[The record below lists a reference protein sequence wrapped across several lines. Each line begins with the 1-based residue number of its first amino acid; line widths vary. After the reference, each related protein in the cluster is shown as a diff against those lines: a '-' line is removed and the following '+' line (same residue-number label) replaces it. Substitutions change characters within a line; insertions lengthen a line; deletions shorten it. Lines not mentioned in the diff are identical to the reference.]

1 MKPLTFADQDYQ
13 QAFSMPDVTI
23 ASLLQWLDRSPTPFH
38 VVETAATSL
47 DGAGFTRTTELGT
60 ELPNLGYLAI
70 DGCIVAWKLGKPKG
84 ALRIIG
90 AHTDSPNLR
99 VLPQP
104 DIQQLGWSQLAIE
117 IYGGVLLNSWLDRDL
132 GIAGRVIDSN
142 GASHL
147 FSAREALA
155 RIPQLAIH
163 LDREIG
169 DKGLH
174 LDRHQHMTPVW
185 GSTKQSFSEWVQ
197 RISGITDVCAFDA
210 HLFDISGASLLGVDK
225 SLLASGRLDNQA
237 SCWSAIEALR
247 SSPESDH
254 TSILVLNDHEEVGSN
269 SSTGAAGPILANV
282 ISCIATQHGLREGQQ
297 YDRLTSSWCLSADNA
312 HAIHPNYAERHEPR
326 HAPLINHGPAVK
338 VNGNQRYATSAR
350 GLAHIRSIAQTNDI
364 PLQTFASRNNVPCGS
379 TIGPITATQ
388 LGIEAIDIGIPQL
401 SMHSAREMCGA
412 NDPLHLVSLMS
423 AFLQR

>member
-1 MKPLTFADQDYQ
+1 
-13 QAFSMPDVTI
+13 MPESSI
-23 ASLLQWLDRSPTPFH
+23 SSLLAWLDKSPTPFH

-47 DGAGFTRTTELGT
+47 NTAGFVHVAELGDD
-60 ELPNLGYLAI
+60 LPSMGYLTY
-70 DGCIVAWKLGKPKG
+70 DGCIVAWRLGTTKG

-104 DIQQLGWSQLAIE
+104 DIHQLGWSQLAIE

-142 GASHL
+142 GVSHL
-147 FSAREALA
+147 YSAARALA
-155 RIPQLAIH
+155 RVPQLAIH

-185 GSTKQSFSEWVQ
+185 GSTNQSFSEWVQ
-197 RISGITDVCAFDA
+197 RESGITNVTAFDA
-210 HLFDISGASLLGVDK
+210 HLFDITPATLLGADE
-225 SLLASGRLDNQA
+225 SLIASGRLDNQA

-247 SSPESDH
+247 NAPESEH

-269 SSTGAAGPILANV
+269 SATGAAGPMLSRV
-282 ISCIATQHGLREGQQ
+282 VSCISTQHGLRDGKHF
-297 YDRLTSSWCLSADNA
+297 DRLAASWCLSADNA
-312 HAIHPNYAERHEPR
+312 HAIHPNYPDRNEPR
-326 HAPLINHGPAVK
+326 HAPIINHGPAVK

-350 GLAHIRSIAQTNDI
+350 GLAHIRSVASSNGI
-364 PLQTFASRNNVPCGS
+364 PLQTFAARNNVPCGS

-412 NDPLHLVSLMS
+412 NDPLHMASLMS
-423 AFLQR
+423 AFLQH

>member
-1 MKPLTFADQDYQ
+1 
-13 QAFSMPDVTI
+13 MPEATI
-23 ASLLQWLDRSPTPFH
+23 ISLLAWLDKCPTPFH

-47 DGAGFTRTTELGT
+47 DVNGFVRVNQLGH
-60 ELPNLGYLAI
+60 ELPDRGYLAI
-70 DGCIVAWKLGKPKG
+70 DGCIVAWRLGTPQG

-104 DIQQLGWSQLAIE
+104 DIHQFGWSQLAIE

-142 GASHL
+142 GVSYL
-147 FSAREALA
+147 YSAPRALA

-185 GSTKQSFSEWVQ
+185 GSTKQSFFEWVQ
-197 RISGITDVCAFDA
+197 DTSGVTDVAAVDA
-210 HLFDISGASLLGVDK
+210 HLFDITPASLLGVDQT
-225 SLLASGRLDNQA
+225 LIASGRLDNQA

-247 SSPESDH
+247 NAPESVH

-269 SSTGAAGPILANV
+269 SATGAAGPMLSNIV
-282 ISCIATQHGLREGQQ
+282 SCIASQHGLSEGRQF
-297 YDRLTSSWCLSADNA
+297 DRLASSWCLSADNA
-312 HAIHPNYAERHEPR
+312 HAIHPNYPERHEPR
-326 HAPLINHGPAVK
+326 HAPLINEGPAVK

-350 GLAHIRSIAQTNDI
+350 GLAHIRSIAESNGI

-412 NDPLHLVSLMS
+412 DDPLHMVSLMS
-423 AFLQR
+423 AFLQH

>member
-1 MKPLTFADQDYQ
+1 MSESNISGLLT
-13 QAFSMPDVTI
+13 
-23 ASLLQWLDRSPTPFH
+23 WLDQSPTPFH
-38 VVETAATSL
+38 VVQTAATTL
-47 DGAGFTRTTELGT
+47 DLAGFTRVTKLGN
-60 ELPNLGYLAI
+60 EIPGLGYLAH
-70 DGCIVAWKLGKPKG
+70 DGCIIAWRLGTAKG
-84 ALRIIG
+84 SLRIIG

-104 DIQQLGWSQLAIE
+104 DIHQLGWSQLAIE

-132 GIAGRVIDSN
+132 GIAGRVIDSS

-147 FSAREALA
+147 YSANQALA
-155 RIPQLAIH
+155 RVPQLAIH

-185 GSTKQSFSEWVQ
+185 GSIKQSFSQWIQKV
-197 RISGITDVCAFDA
+197 SGVADVAAFDA
-210 HLFDISGASLLGVDK
+210 HLFDITPATLLGADN

-237 SCWSAIEALR
+237 SCWSAVEALR
-247 SSPESDH
+247 DASDSEH
-254 TSILVLNDHEEVGSN
+254 SSILVLNDHEEVGSN
-269 SSTGAAGPILANV
+269 SATGAAGPMLSSV
-282 ISCIATQHGLREGQQ
+282 VSRISIQHGLNEGQQ
-297 YDRLTSSWCLSADNA
+297 FDRLATSWCLSADNT
-312 HAIHPNYAERHEPR
+312 HAIHPNYPERHEPR

-350 GLAHIRSIAQTNDI
+350 GLAHIRAIAETNNI

-412 NDPLHLVSLMS
+412 NDPLHMVSLMS

>member
-1 MKPLTFADQDYQ
+1 
-13 QAFSMPDVTI
+13 MPETTI
-23 ASLLQWLDRSPTPFH
+23 DSLLSWLDQSPTPFH
-38 VVETAATSL
+38 VVQTAATSL
-47 DGAGFTRTTELGT
+47 QTAGFVEVQKLSG
-60 ELPNLGYLAI
+60 ELPELGYLAL
-70 DGCIVAWKLGKPKG
+70 DGCIVAWRLGTVKG

-104 DIQQLGWSQLAIE
+104 DIHQLGWSQLAIE

-142 GASHL
+142 GLSHL
-147 FSAREALA
+147 YSMNRALA
-155 RIPQLAIH
+155 RVPQLAIH

-197 RISGITDVCAFDA
+197 RESGITNVTAFDA
-210 HLFDISGASLLGVDK
+210 HLFDITPATLLGADE
-225 SLLASGRLDNQA
+225 SLIASGRLDNQA
-237 SCWSAIEALR
+237 SCWSAVEALR
-247 SSPESDH
+247 NAPESEH

-269 SSTGAAGPILANV
+269 SSTGAAGPMLASV
-282 ISCIATQHGLREGQQ
+282 VSRVSIQHGLSDGQGF
-297 YDRLTSSWCLSADNA
+297 DRLAASWCLSADNA
-312 HAIHPNYAERHEPR
+312 HAIHPNYPERHEPR
-326 HAPLINHGPAVK
+326 HAPLVNQGPAVK

-350 GLAHIRSIAQTNDI
+350 GLAHIRAVASSNGI
-364 PLQTFASRNNVPCGS
+364 PLQTFAARNNVPCGS

-412 NDPLHLVSLMS
+412 NDPLHMASLMS
-423 AFLQR
+423 AFLQH

>member
-1 MKPLTFADQDYQ
+1 MKLRTYAVPVYLL
-13 QAFSMPDVTI
+13 AFSMPESSI
-23 ASLLQWLDRSPTPFH
+23 RSLLDWLDQSPTPFH
-38 VVETAATSL
+38 VVQTAVSSL
-47 DGAGFTRTTELGT
+47 EASGFTGVTQLGN
-60 ELPNLGYLAI
+60 ELPTVGFIAQ
-70 DGCIVAWKLGKPKG
+70 DGCIVAWRLGTVKG
-84 ALRIIG
+84 ALRIVG

-99 VLPQP
+99 ILPQP
-104 DIQQLGWSQLAIE
+104 DIYQLGWSQLAIE

-132 GIAGRVIDSN
+132 GIAGRVIDAH
-142 GASHL
+142 GVSHL
-147 FSAREALA
+147 FSAPRPLA

-185 GSTKQSFSEWVQ
+185 GSTKQSFASWIHQE
-197 RISGITDVCAFDA
+197 SGVTEIAAYDA
-210 HLFDISGASLLGVDK
+210 HLFDVSNASLLGTDN

-247 SSPESDH
+247 NAPESDH
-254 TSILVLNDHEEVGSN
+254 TAILVLNDHEEVGSN
-269 SSTGAAGPILANV
+269 SATGAAGPMLSRV

-297 YDRLTSSWCLSADNA
+297 FDRLASSWCLSADNA
-312 HAIHPNYAERHEPR
+312 HAIHPNYPERHEPR

-350 GLAHIRSIAQTNDI
+350 GLAHIRSIASSNDI

-379 TIGPITATQ
+379 TIGPITATH

-412 NDPLHLVSLMS
+412 EDPLHMVKLMS
-423 AFLQR
+423 AFLQH

>member
-1 MKPLTFADQDYQ
+1 MPEASVSGLLT
-13 QAFSMPDVTI
+13 
-23 ASLLQWLDRSPTPFH
+23 WLDQSPTPFH
-38 VVETAATSL
+38 VVQTAATSL
-47 DGAGFTRTTELGT
+47 GSAGFTRVTELGD
-60 ELPNLGYLAI
+60 ELPNLGYLAH
-70 DGCIVAWKLGKPKG
+70 DGCIIAWRFGSAKG
-84 ALRIIG
+84 SLRIIG

-104 DIQQLGWSQLAIE
+104 DIHQLGWSQLAIE

-132 GIAGRVIDSN
+132 GIAGRVVDSS

-147 FSAREALA
+147 YSAPQALA

-163 LDREIG
+163 LDREIS

-185 GSTKQSFSEWVQ
+185 GSTKQSFSQWI
-197 RISGITDVCAFDA
+197 RNITEVADVAAFDA
-210 HLFDISGASLLGVDK
+210 HLFDITPATLLGVDN

-247 SSPESDH
+247 NAPESVH

-269 SSTGAAGPILANV
+269 STTGAAGPMLSTV
-282 ISCIATQHGLREGQQ
+282 VSCIATQHGLSEGRQF
-297 YDRLTSSWCLSADNA
+297 DRLASSWCLSADNA
-312 HAIHPNYAERHEPR
+312 HAIHPNYPERHEPR
-326 HAPLINHGPAVK
+326 HAPLINQGPAVK

-350 GLAHIRSIAQTNDI
+350 GLAHIRSVAQSSNI
-364 PLQTFASRNNVPCGS
+364 PLQTFAARNNVPCGS

-412 NDPLHLVSLMS
+412 DDPLHMVSLMS
-423 AFLQR
+423 TFLQQ

>member
-1 MKPLTFADQDYQ
+1 
-13 QAFSMPDVTI
+13 MPETTI
-23 ASLLQWLDRSPTPFH
+23 DSLLSWLDQSPTPFH
-38 VVETAATSL
+38 VVQTAATSL
-47 DGAGFTRTTELGT
+47 QTAGFVEVQKLSG
-60 ELPNLGYLAI
+60 ELPELGYLAL
-70 DGCIVAWKLGKPKG
+70 DGCIVAWRLGTVKG

-104 DIQQLGWSQLAIE
+104 DIHQLGWSQLAIE

-142 GASHL
+142 GISHL
-147 FSAREALA
+147 YSVNRALA
-155 RIPQLAIH
+155 RVPQLAIH

-197 RISGITDVCAFDA
+197 RESGITNVTAFDA
-210 HLFDISGASLLGVDK
+210 HLFDITPATLLGADE
-225 SLLASGRLDNQA
+225 SLIASGRLDNQA
-237 SCWSAIEALR
+237 SCWSAVEALR
-247 SSPESDH
+247 NAPESEH

-269 SSTGAAGPILANV
+269 SSTGAAGPMLASV
-282 ISCIATQHGLREGQQ
+282 VSRVSIQHGLSDGQGF
-297 YDRLTSSWCLSADNA
+297 DRLAASWCLSADNA
-312 HAIHPNYAERHEPR
+312 HAIHPNYPERHEPR
-326 HAPLINHGPAVK
+326 HAPLVNHGPAVK

-350 GLAHIRSIAQTNDI
+350 GLAHIRAVASSNGI
-364 PLQTFASRNNVPCGS
+364 PLQTFAARNNVPCGS

-412 NDPLHLVSLMS
+412 NDPLHMASLMS
-423 AFLQR
+423 AFLQH